1 MRNFAQINLACSAM
15 WKRLKFLTL
24 RKTAEPAQKQAVARP
39 QTAFNLWLGLKTA
52 SLAKVYFCAASHTMD
67 RNFRYFPVPAQ

>member
-39 QTAFNLWLGLKTA
+39 QTAFNLWLG
-52 SLAKVYFCAASHTMD
+52 
-67 RNFRYFPVPAQ
+67 